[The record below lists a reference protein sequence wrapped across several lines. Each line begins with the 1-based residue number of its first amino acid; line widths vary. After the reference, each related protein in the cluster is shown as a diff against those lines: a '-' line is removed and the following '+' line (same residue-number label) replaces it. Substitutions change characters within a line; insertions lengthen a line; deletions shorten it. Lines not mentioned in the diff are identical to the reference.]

1 MSEQR
6 DPTDSAGITAGEF
19 APDRYR
25 QRRRRRVL
33 WQLGLCVVA
42 LVPWTVY
49 LAVSLPDRFEA
60 RHWPMVWVGF
70 DVMLLVS
77 LAGAGVA
84 VWLRRQALIPLS
96 FVAATL
102 LVCDAWFD
110 VSLSWGKD
118 DVWWS
123 VASAV
128 LIELPLA
135 ALLIAR
141 ARRVLKVSARLAWQR
156 LGLPG
161 DPATAQDA
169 AVRRPRVIARRR
181 GPDEGRKGRLNLA
194 TAPFPSP
201 KNLLAAGP
209 SAPGRAWSSPAPSRK
224 TAWSTGST
232 NCR

>member
-6 DPTDSAGITAGEF
+6 DRSDPTGTAVGASAS
-19 APDRYR
+19 DHYR

-49 LAVSLPDRFEA
+49 LAVSLPDHFEA
-60 RHWPMVWVGF
+60 RYWPMVWVGF
-70 DVMLLVS
+70 DVMLLAS
-77 LAGAGVA
+77 LAAAGVA
-84 VWLRRQALIPLS
+84 VWLRRQALVPLS

-110 VSLSWGKD
+110 ISLSWGKD

-123 VASAV
+123 LASAA
-128 LIELPLA
+128 LFELPLA

-141 ARRVLKVSARLAWQR
+141 ARRVLKISARLAWQR

-161 DPATAQDA
+161 DPPPLHKMPLFVALASVHGGEAPTK
-169 AVRRPRVIARRR
+169 
-181 GPDEGRKGRLNLA
+181 GGRLGLHE
-194 TAPFPSP
+194 
-201 KNLLAAGP
+201 
-209 SAPGRAWSSPAPSRK
+209 RASG
-224 TAWSTGST
+224 T
-232 NCR
+232 